1 MEAPIYLLIVSG
13 IKELSC
19 SRHGSMFKPSDFLF
33 LSCFF
38 KKMHMKMS
46 ISDKS
51 EAKGWRLSKCTKLT
65 GIQEIVNITLQP
77 TIVRV
82 HLQ

>member
-1 MEAPIYLLIVSG
+1 MEAPIYLRIVSG
-13 IKELSC
+13 IKDLSC
-19 SRHGSMFKPSDFLF
+19 SHHRSMFKPSDRLF
-33 LSCFF
+33 LSFF
-38 KKMHMKMS
+38 KKMHMKMA

-51 EAKGWRLSKCTKLT
+51 EAEGWRMSKCTKLT

-77 TIVRV
+77 TIARV

>member
-1 MEAPIYLLIVSG
+1 MEALIYLLIVSR

-19 SRHGSMFKPSDFLF
+19 SRHGSMFKPSVFVMFFFFL
-33 LSCFF
+33 
-38 KKMHMKMS
+38 MHMKMS

-51 EAKGWRLSKCTKLT
+51 EAEGWRLSKCTKLT

-77 TIVRV
+77 TIAHV